1 MDGIVAMGKV
11 KASNTVYIYMG
22 YSYYLVNMNS
32 RGIFK
37 RNFTLSVATIC
48 MGVDLTLSRYFV
60 FNCVRIN
67 KVPLYHSEDEED
79 KYYLAPLILHLL

>member
-1 MDGIVAMGKV
+1 
-11 KASNTVYIYMG
+11 
-22 YSYYLVNMNS
+22 MNS

-79 KYYLAPLILHLL
+79 KYY